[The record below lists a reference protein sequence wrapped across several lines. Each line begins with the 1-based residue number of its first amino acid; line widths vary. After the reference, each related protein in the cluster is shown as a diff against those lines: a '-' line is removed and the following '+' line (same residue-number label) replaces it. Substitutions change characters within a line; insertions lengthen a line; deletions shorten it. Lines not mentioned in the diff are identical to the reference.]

1 MTTGRYPV
9 TENSSSSGRKPTGVY
24 HGGPPAHEASA
35 LFHDT
40 PASAERAT
48 GPERQVRVTGTGDS
62 ATILG
67 HAAPRRPHH
76 GLQVGLGDGGP
87 RRRHP
92 RRSRRALRGQGP
104 LGPPHAGCALRVRA
118 VGRAA
123 GGRGGSPPGRGGPPP
138 RGGGRRRRP

>member
-9 TENSSSSGRKPTGVY
+9 TETSSSSGRKPTGVY
-24 HGGPPAHEASA
+24 HGGSTAHGAFA
-35 LFHDT
+35 RFHDT

-48 GPERQVRVTGTGDS
+48 GPERQVRVTGTDDP

-76 GLQVGLGDGGP
+76 GLHVGLGDGGP
-87 RRRHP
+87 RRRHA
-92 RRSRRALRGQGP
+92 RRSRRTLRGQGS
-104 LGPPHAGCALRVRA
+104 LGPPHPRCALRGRA

-123 GGRGGSPPGRGGPPP
+123 GGRGAPRPG
-138 RGGGRRRRP
+138 GGGR